1 MTLIDGDRI
10 VTVQIYD
17 DEHEEYTEKKMSVI
31 DFIDTYTDEGVTEA
45 DVIKQA
51 EWIPVSERL
60 PKMAGVY
67 RVTRYYPGNV
77 VDPKY
82 IIDAGFFDGSNAW
95 YNDIR
100 INHKRPYA
108 DNIIA
113 WQENPEPYKT
123 ESEKQS

>member
-1 MTLIDGDRI
+1 MTKEEAIKNIKEHCYFANLIPRAKEALDRAI
-10 VTVQIYD
+10 KALEQKSRWI
-17 DEHEEYTEKKMSVI
+17 SVN
-31 DFIDTYTDEGVTEA
+31 
-45 DVIKQA
+45 
-51 EWIPVSERL
+51 ERL
-60 PKMAGVY
+60 PKMSGVY

-77 VDPKY
+77 VDSKY

-113 WQENPEPYKT
+113 WQENPEPYRA
-123 ESEKQS
+123 ESEK